1 MTITGEGV
9 LLGLLL
15 GALLG
20 AVGGAVVAARFAAA
34 RQEAAVAEAVRRAGA
49 AASAARAELEAERRS
64 AADWEA
70 AQGRRDAAVRE
81 AFASLSAE
89 ALAANAESFARLAE
103 SRMREVTGALT
114 SSAAADAGAR
124 ERAMTSL
131 LDPVTSTLQ
140 RLEGQMRSAESAREA
155 AFAGLREQVGAVA
168 ESARGVAGETRAL
181 TTALRTPH
189 VRGRWGEMQLERVVH
204 LAGMVEHCDFT
215 RQSVAGAEG
224 GAHRPDLVVHLAGD
238 KQVVVDAKVP
248 CEAYL
253 ESLDAA
259 DEPGRRERTLAH
271 ARQLRAH
278 VDALSAKSYW
288 RSFDPTPEF
297 VVMFVPG
304 EVFLSAALE
313 ADPALLEHAFSADVV
328 VATPTTLIAL
338 LRTVGHAWRQESLA
352 RDAAEIHTLGRE
364 LHARLATLGGHLGKL
379 GRSLDAGVRAYN
391 DTVGSLE
398 SRVLVTARRF
408 SELSVTRGTLE
419 EVEQVDRRPR
429 VPGAPELVGTH
440 HETSRDG
447 QDAPGIGDA
456 GDDADG
462 EGVPPEHPAGSPGV
476 HRLTG

>member
-1 MTITGEGV
+1 
-9 LLGLLL
+9 
-15 GALLG
+15 
-20 AVGGAVVAARFAAA
+20 
-34 RQEAAVAEAVRRAGA
+34 
-49 AASAARAELEAERRS
+49 
-64 AADWEA
+64 
-70 AQGRRDAAVRE
+70 
-81 AFASLSAE
+81 
-89 ALAANAESFARLAE
+89 
-103 SRMREVTGALT
+103 
-114 SSAAADAGAR
+114 
-124 ERAMTSL
+124 
-131 LDPVTSTLQ
+131 
-140 RLEGQMRSAESAREA
+140 
-155 AFAGLREQVGAVA
+155 
-168 ESARGVAGETRAL
+168 
-181 TTALRTPH
+181 
-189 VRGRWGEMQLERVVH
+189 MQLERVVH

-224 GAHRPDLVVHLAGD
+224 SAQRPDLVVHLAGG

-253 ESLDAA
+253 QSLDAA
-259 DEPGRRERTLAH
+259 DEQGRRERTVAH

-278 VDALSAKSYW
+278 VDALSAKAYW

-313 ADPALLEHAFSADVV
+313 TDPGLLEHAFSADVV

-352 RDAAEIHTLGRE
+352 RDAAEIHALGRE
-364 LHARLATLGGHLGKL
+364 LHGRLATLGGHLGKL

-408 SELSVTRGTLE
+408 SELSVTRAALD

-429 VPGAPELVGTH
+429 VPGAPELVDGAPGA
-440 HETSRDG
+440 EREEREEDERDG
-447 QDAPGIGDA
+447 PDTGARWDESDEPDSRHGGA
-456 GDDADG
+456 ERTA
-462 EGVPPEHPAGSPGV
+462 SPSGV

>member
-20 AVGGAVVAARFAAA
+20 GLGGALVAARFAGA
-34 RQEAAVAEAVRRAGA
+34 RQEAAVAEATRRAGA
-49 AASAARAELEAERRS
+49 AASAARAELEAERR
-64 AADWEA
+64 AAAARDVHEA
-70 AQGRRDAAVRE
+70 RRDAAVRE
-81 AFASLSAE
+81 SFAALSAD
-89 ALAANAESFARLAE
+89 ALAANSEAFTRLAE
-103 SRMREVTGALT
+103 SRMREV
-114 SSAAADAGAR
+114 AGTMTASAR
-124 ERAMTSL
+124 EDAAVRARAVSSM
-131 LDPVTSTLQ
+131 LDPVASTLT
-140 RLEGQMRSAESAREA
+140 RLEGQLRSAETEREA

-215 RQSVAGAEG
+215 RQSTAGAEG
-224 GAHRPDLVVHLAGD
+224 TAQRPDLVVHLAGG

-253 ESLDAA
+253 QSLEAPD
-259 DEPGRRERTLAH
+259 DTVRRERAAAH

-278 VDALSAKSYW
+278 VDQLSGKAYW
-288 RSFDPTPEF
+288 RSFETTPEF
-297 VVMFVPG
+297 TVMFVPG

-313 ADPALLEHAFSADVV
+313 ADPGLLEHAFGADVV

-338 LRTVGHAWRQESLA
+338 LRTVAYAWRQESLA
-352 RDAAEIHTLGRE
+352 RDAAEIHALGRE

-391 DTVGSLE
+391 ETVGSLE

-408 SELSVTRGTLE
+408 SELSVTRSSID
-419 EVEQVDRRPR
+419 EVEQVDRRAR
-429 VPGAPELVGTH
+429 VPGAPEL
-440 HETSRDG
+440 
-447 QDAPGIGDA
+447 A
-456 GDDADG
+456 GDDGPGRDGWSDDDEAGRHDDG
-462 EGVPPEHPAGSPGV
+462 EVR
-476 HRLTG
+476 RLTG